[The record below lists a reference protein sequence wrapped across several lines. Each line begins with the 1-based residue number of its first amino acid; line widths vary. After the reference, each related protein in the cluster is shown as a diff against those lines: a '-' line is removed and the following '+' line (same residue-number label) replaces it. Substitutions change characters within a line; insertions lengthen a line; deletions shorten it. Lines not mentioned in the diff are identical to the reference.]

1 MRHFEQDHLIAGKL
15 MEKQVLKIP
24 RNQFIAEDRALDMNV
39 VLKKFQDFMKAEYR
53 LSDEPFI
60 GKTIPEK

>member
-24 RNQFIAEDRALDMNV
+24 RNQFIAEDGALDMNV